1 MEVSTVFFSFL
12 NFSSFPFDIIEVRIV
27 IDIWES
33 RTETGH
39 FIFKEVK
46 KGWGAA
52 YEVLQKKAIFIVTIS
67 LCWYITSKLSVS
79 SCCMIDRFS
88 GPYIF
93 YCSAHQI

>member
-12 NFSSFPFDIIEVRIV
+12 NFSSFPLDFIEVRIV

-52 YEVLQKKAIFIVTIS
+52 PCLRSFAKKGHCYSYYIS
-67 LCWYITSKLSVS
+67 LLVHKIEALC
-79 SCCMIDRFS
+79 
-88 GPYIF
+88 
-93 YCSAHQI
+93 